1 MHIGL
6 PPISRWLKIVW
17 RPRRLTPVGRSR
29 AANDAMKD
37 EYDLSKAERGRF
49 FRPGAVL
56 VPPMHQDKD
65 TLPEGNVYDTK

>member
-1 MHIGL
+1 M
-6 PPISRWLKIVW
+6 SRWLKIIW
-17 RPRRLTPVGRSR
+17 RPWRSTLVGRSQ

-37 EYDLSKAERGRF
+37 EYDFSKAERGRF

-65 TLPEGNVYDTK
+65 TLPKGNVYDTK